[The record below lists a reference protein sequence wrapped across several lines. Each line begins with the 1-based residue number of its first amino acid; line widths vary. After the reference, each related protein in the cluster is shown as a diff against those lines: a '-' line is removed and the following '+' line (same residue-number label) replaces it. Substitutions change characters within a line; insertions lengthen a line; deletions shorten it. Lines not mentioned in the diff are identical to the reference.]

1 MKKLLLIMAVSACA
15 SVARAEYATYSY
27 LARVDELGSDCT
39 AATLSVYNAADNT
52 VLSQNITSE
61 NFDTK
66 GKAPSKSINFT
77 SDETQPKTVYC
88 IITTTTAEGDK
99 TWKSAD
105 LAYSTDDSTTYY
117 TPMYNPETYRQMSWT
132 FGSNPTSNGWTVA
145 TVPEPTSG
153 LLMLLG
159 MAGLALRRRRA

>member
-15 SVARAEYATYSY
+15 SVARAGYVTYY
-27 LARVDELGSDCT
+27 ARVDDLGSDCT
-39 AATLSVYNAADNT
+39 AATLEVHNADNDA

-77 SDETQPKTVYC
+77 SETEAKTVYC
-88 IITTTTAEGDK
+88 IITTTTEKGNAS
-99 TWKSAD
+99 WKSKE
-105 LAYSTDDSTTYY
+105 LTYSTDNSTLYY
-117 TPMYNPETYRQMSWT
+117 TPMYQSYRQMSWT
-132 FGSNPTSNGWTVA
+132 FGSNPESNGWTVA